1 MNEIE
6 NKHLE
11 EEQES
16 LDDEIN
22 SQEVENLRCEVSVL
36 KNQLTFTL

>member
-22 SQEVENLRCEVSVL
+22 SQEVENLHSEVSDL
-36 KNQLTFTL
+36 KNHLTFTL